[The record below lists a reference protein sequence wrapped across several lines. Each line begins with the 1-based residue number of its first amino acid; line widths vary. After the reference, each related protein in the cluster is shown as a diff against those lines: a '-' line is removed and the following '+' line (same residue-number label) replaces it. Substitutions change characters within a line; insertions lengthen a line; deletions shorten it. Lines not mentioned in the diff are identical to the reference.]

1 MATRK
6 TLMSPYSYPEQAP
19 PPRDDEAP
27 RPLPGYGPGCPTG
40 AHQPYLSV
48 PVCPCLL
55 CAPRVARSAKGKAK
69 PAAAAQADDG
79 FQAPGKAGKKG
90 RKKGAVDPSLL
101 GFSVE
106 SSRIMQGEIDLPQ

>member
-6 TLMSPYSYPEQAP
+6 TLMSLYSYPEQAP
-19 PPRDDEAP
+19 TPREDAAP
-27 RPLPGYGPGCPTG
+27 RPLAGDGPGLPHRRSPALSICPR
-40 AHQPYLSV
+40 
-48 PVCPCLL
+48 LL
-55 CAPRVARSAKGKAK
+55 CPPRVARSAKGKAK

-79 FQAPGKAGKKG
+79 FQAPGKAGGKKG